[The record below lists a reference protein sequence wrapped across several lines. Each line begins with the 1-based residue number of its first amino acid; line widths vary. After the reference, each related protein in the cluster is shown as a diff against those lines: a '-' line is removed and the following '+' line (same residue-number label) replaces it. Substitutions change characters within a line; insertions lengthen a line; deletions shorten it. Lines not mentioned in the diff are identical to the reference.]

1 MAFIVALLQLS
12 LVSLPGR
19 EKEDQFLHMVVASF
33 LQKRSLYV
41 SKVEGGY
48 QVRDCNSIVSHV
60 FGRWQ

>member
-1 MAFIVALLQLS
+1 MKIASWVLPAIP
-12 LVSLPGR
+12 PGR

-48 QVRDCNSIVSHV
+48 QVNNLEGV
-60 FGRWQ
+60 FFDG